1 MLHCISCSGLTHHYL
16 NSLQLPTD
24 YPGNERP
31 IGARSCTV
39 PFSIVAFCYVS
50 GPAIIIPLLTTWHG
64 TWILTI
70 LPTTLVAD
78 LTTDFSHN
86 SQTALANDSLK

>member
-1 MLHCISCSGLTHHYL
+1 MTLHALVSQYLRSLHCVSCSGLTHHYL
-16 NSLQLPTD
+16 ISLQLPTD

-50 GPAIIIPLLTTWHG
+50 GPAIIIPLLTTWHAA
-64 TWILTI
+64 WYVD
-70 LPTTLVAD
+70 PYYPSDHAD
-78 LTTDFSHN
+78 LTTDVF
-86 SQTALANDSLK
+86 A